1 MSQLK
6 RMPDGF
12 FDRGSEVTR
21 LEALVDATFAFTLS
35 ILVIGGNDMPTS
47 VTALMASMK
56 KIPAFAASFILLIR
70 FWRAHASWSRR
81 FGLDDARSQTLSL
94 LLIFLVLIFV
104 YPLQMVFA
112 SFFAML
118 SNGALPHGFVI
129 SDMHSLRVLF
139 ACFALAFACMAGVIA
154 LLYRHALQQAAPIGL
169 DAFEQIATRLILR
182 DWQIVVLVCFL
193 SLILAASMPE
203 QWQNTIW
210 VGLPGYVFFLL
221 NLNSLITQR
230 KLTQLARAMPLAES
244 DTTGLPR

>member
-1 MSQLK
+1 MADLK

-21 LEALVDATFAFTLS
+21 LEAFVDATFAFTLS

-47 VTALMASMK
+47 IAALLASMK

-81 FGLDDARSQTLSL
+81 FGLDDSRSQNLSL

-112 SFFAML
+112 SFFALL

-139 ACFALAFACMAGVIA
+139 ACFALAFASMACVIV
-154 LLYRHALQQAAPIGL
+154 LLYRHALQQAVHIGL
-169 DAFEQIATRLILR
+169 DAFELLAARLIMR
-182 DWQIVVLVCFL
+182 DWQIVVLVCLL
-193 SLILAASMPE
+193 SLVLAATLPE
-203 QWQNTIW
+203 QLKNSAWI
-210 VGLPGYVFFLL
+210 GLPGYVFFLL
-221 NLNSLITQR
+221 NFNAFLTQR
-230 KLTQLARAMPLAES
+230 KLAKLAREAQLA
-244 DTTGLPR
+244 